1 MKKSP
6 APASVLAVFLMM
18 VALLAPAHPANAAPK
33 RSSKEKMPPSQL
45 VVVEKYNLGPI
56 IQILNGELDEY
67 IGLVSIS
74 NDDIEILYDRCNG
87 ILTKSSKIEK
97 EKVPGA
103 CDHFFRHA
111 VFPQILVNQRVD
123 EYMARLL
130 KLSESRPVTGEDIR
144 DAIGNCALDLRKEG
158 FFRNTGNL
166 RGDMCEFT
174 MLVWYNEVFGGK

>member
-1 MKKSP
+1 MKNKP
-6 APASVLAVFLMM
+6 APATVLVIA
-18 VALLAPAHPANAAPK
+18 ALFFPAHPANAAPK
-33 RSSKEKMPPSQL
+33 RSSKERMPPSQL
-45 VVVEKYNLGPI
+45 VIVEKYNLGPI

-74 NDDIEILYDRCNG
+74 KEDIAILYDRCSG
-87 ILTKSSKIEK
+87 ILTKSRKIEK

-111 VFPQILVNQRVD
+111 VFPQILVNQRVA

-130 KLSESRPVTGEDIR
+130 KLSETRPVTGEDIR
-144 DAIGNCALDLRKEG
+144 DAIGNCALDLRKEE

-174 MLVWYNEVFGGK
+174 TLVWYNEVFGGK